1 MANPLEHT
9 LDKTGRLDDETIRV
23 VESVLCDTHP
33 PINPAVLLL
42 AMRNWYLVHGSGPVL
57 RAFLD
62 WLSQIMNFDRAG
74 DYTPCLAEGR
84 GVHLIDLE
92 VSILQAGVTGFPELA
107 VGTVDRHGH
116 NPGQGGLAAARNPDK
131 LQGSGNPA
139 GGELVLELF
148 DGVGVTDH
156 LAETSRPQ

>member
-1 MANPLEHT
+1 MSTNSWIGEEMANPLEHT

-74 DYTPCLAEGR
+74 DHTPYREGQALFTEKT
-84 GVHLIDLE
+84 GIDLTE
-92 VSILQAGVTGFPELA
+92 
-107 VGTVDRHGH
+107 R
-116 NPGQGGLAAARNPDK
+116 LAAR
-131 LQGSGNPA
+131 
-139 GGELVLELF
+139 
-148 DGVGVTDH
+148 
-156 LAETSRPQ
+156 